1 MGRPSTRRGGEEHVL
16 KKPEIL
22 MTPGPTPVPPEVLL
36 AQGSP
41 IVYHRGPGFGDVLR
55 EVTQGL
61 QEIYETSNDVL
72 TFTSSGSGGMESAV
86 VNCFSPGDR
95 VLVVSVGN
103 FGYRFEKI
111 CEAYGLV
118 VDLLDVEWGK
128 TAKAEDVKAALKPE
142 HKGVLIQHS
151 ETSTGVV
158 NDIEAIA
165 AVVKDHPALF
175 VVDSISGVGGAPL
188 KVDAWGIDV
197 AIGGS
202 QKALM
207 GSPGIAFV
215 AVSKKAWEAYERST
229 CPKFYWDWMPVKKSF
244 ERSDPETPY
253 TPAVH
258 LYMGLA
264 AAIRMLR
271 EEGIENAF
279 ARHALLS
286 KAVKAGV
293 KALGLDLFGEDPER
307 AVCVTAVRCPDGI
320 DGDVLTKLIRAKYG
334 IIFAP
339 GQDRLKGKIFRIGHI
354 GYLERS
360 EILQALAVLELALE
374 ELGYPVKRGDAVAA
388 AEEVFASQP

>member
-1 MGRPSTRRGGEEHVL
+1 VR
-16 KKPEIL
+16 KPEIL

-41 IVYHRGPGFGDVLR
+41 IVYHRGPGFGSVLT
-55 EVTQGL
+55 EVTEGL
-61 QEIYETSNDVL
+61 RDIYGTKNDVL
-72 TFTSSGSGGMESAV
+72 TFTASGSGGMESAV

-103 FGYRFEKI
+103 FGERFETI
-111 CEAYGLV
+111 CKAYGLDV
-118 VDLLDVEWGK
+118 KLLDYEWGK
-128 TAKAEDVKAALKPE
+128 TAKAADVAAALEPDI
-142 HKGVLIQHS
+142 KGVLIQHS

-158 NDIEAIA
+158 NDIESIG
-165 AVVKDHPALF
+165 AVVRDHPALF

-188 KVDAWGIDV
+188 RVDDWGVDV

-215 AVSKKAWEAYERST
+215 AVSEAAWAANARAT
-229 CPKFYWDWMPVKKSF
+229 LPRFYFDWATVRDAARKDP
-244 ERSDPETPY
+244 PETPY

-264 AAIRMLR
+264 AAIKLLR
-271 EEGIENAF
+271 EEGLDNAL
-279 ARHALLS
+279 ARHAVLS

-293 KALGLDLFGEDPER
+293 QALGLELFGEDPER
-307 AVCVTAVRCPDGI
+307 AVCVTAVACPEGI
-320 DGDVLTKLIRAKYG
+320 DGSAVTKLVRAKYG

-339 GQDRLKGKIFRIGHI
+339 GQGKLKGKIFRIGHI

-388 AEEVFASQP
+388 AEEVFAQA

>member
-1 MGRPSTRRGGEEHVL
+1 MLR
-16 KKPEIL
+16 KPEIL

-41 IVYHRGPGFGDVLR
+41 IVYHRGPGFGNVLR
-55 EVTQGL
+55 DVTRGL
-61 QEIYETSNDVL
+61 QWVFETSNDVL

-86 VNCFSPGDR
+86 VNVFSPGDK

-103 FGYRFEKI
+103 FGQRFRKI
-111 CEAYGLV
+111 CEAYGLSV
-118 VDLLDVEWGK
+118 KMLDYEWGK
-128 TAKAEDVKAALKPE
+128 TAKASDVQAALDPDV
-142 HKGVLIQHS
+142 KGVLIQHS

-158 NDIEAIA
+158 NDIEPIA
-165 AVVKDHPALF
+165 AVVRDHPALF
-175 VVDSISGVGGAPL
+175 VVDSISGVGGAPI

-207 GSPGIAFV
+207 GSPGISFI
-215 AVSKKAWEAYERST
+215 AVSPKAWAAHVT
-229 CPKFYWDWMPVKKSF
+229 AKCPRFYWDWTPVKKAF

-264 AAIRMLR
+264 AALKMLQ
-271 EEGIENAF
+271 EEGLENAF
-279 ARHALLS
+279 ARHATLS
-286 KAVKAGV
+286 RAVKAGV
-293 KALGLDLFGEDPER
+293 QALGLSLFGEDPER

-320 DGDVLTKLIRAKYG
+320 DGDKLTALIRAKYG

-339 GQDRLKGKIFRIGHI
+339 GQDVLKGKIFRIGHI

-360 EILQALAVLELALE
+360 EILQALAVLELALD

-388 AEEVFASQP
+388 AEEVFAQA

>member
-1 MGRPSTRRGGEEHVL
+1 VL

-55 EVTQGL
+55 NVTRGL
-61 QEIYETSNDVL
+61 QWAFETTNDVL
-72 TFTSSGSGGMESAV
+72 TFTSSGSGAMESAV
-86 VNCFSPGDR
+86 VNAFSPGDK

-103 FGYRFEKI
+103 FGARFKKI
-111 CEAYGLV
+111 CEAFGLE
-118 VDLLDVEWGK
+118 VDYLDYEWGK
-128 TAKAEDVKAALKPE
+128 TAKAADVRARLKSD

-158 NDIEAIA
+158 NDIEPIGE
-165 AVVKDHPALF
+165 VVREHPALF
-175 VVDSISGVGGAPL
+175 VVDSISGVGGAPI

-197 AIGGS
+197 AVGGS

-215 AVSKKAWEAYERST
+215 TVSKAAWDAHAVAK
-229 CPKFYWDWMPVKKSF
+229 CPRFYWDWSAVKKAY
-244 ERSDPETPY
+244 ERPDPETPY

-264 AAIRMLR
+264 AAIGMLR
-271 EEGIENAF
+271 EEGLENAF

-286 KAVKAGV
+286 RAIKTGV
-293 KALGLDLFGEDPER
+293 QALGLSLFGEDPDR
-307 AVCVTAVRCPDGI
+307 AVCVTAVKCPDGV
-320 DGDVLTKLIRAKYG
+320 DGDQLTALIRAKYG

-339 GQDRLKGKIFRIGHI
+339 GQDKLKGKIFRIGHI

-360 EILQALAVLELALE
+360 EILQALAVLELALD

-388 AEEVFASQP
+388 AEDVFAQAY

>member
-1 MGRPSTRRGGEEHVL
+1 VL

-55 EVTQGL
+55 KVTRGL
-61 QEIYETSNDVL
+61 QWVFETTNDVL
-72 TFTSSGSGGMESAV
+72 TYTSSGSGGMEAAV
-86 VNCFSPGDR
+86 VNAFSPGDK

-103 FGYRFEKI
+103 FGARFKKI
-111 CEAYGLV
+111 CEAFGLQ
-118 VDLLDVEWGK
+118 VDALDYEWGK
-128 TAKAEDVKAALKPE
+128 TAKAADVRTRLKSD

-158 NDIEAIA
+158 NDIEPIGE
-165 AVVKDHPALF
+165 VVREHPALF
-175 VVDSISGVGGAPL
+175 VVDSISGVGGAPI
-188 KVDAWGIDV
+188 KVDAWGVDV
-197 AIGGS
+197 AVGGS

-207 GSPGIAFV
+207 GSPGIAFT
-215 AVSKKAWEAYERST
+215 AVSKAAWDAHAAAT
-229 CPKFYWDWMPVKKSF
+229 CPRFYWDWSAVKKAY
-244 ERSDPETPY
+244 ERPDPETPY

-264 AAIRMLR
+264 AAIDMLR
-271 EEGIENAF
+271 EEGLENAF

-286 KAVKAGV
+286 RAVKAGV
-293 KALGLDLFGEDPER
+293 QALGLSLFGEDPER
-307 AVCVTAVRCPDGI
+307 AVCVTAVKCPEGV
-320 DGDVLTKLIRAKYG
+320 DGDQLTALIRAKYG

-339 GQDRLKGKIFRIGHI
+339 GQDKLKGKIFRIGHI

-360 EILQALAVLELALE
+360 EILQALAVLELALD

-388 AEEVFASQP
+388 AEDVFAQAY